1 MSWNSSIE
9 LPNFQMKGM
18 EIKRDILWRVYLCYI
33 IVIAFCVLIIGKAFY
48 IQQIQGK
55 YWEGMS
61 DSLHQKIVA
70 IEASRGTIY
79 SADGQMLSTSI
90 PQFDIYIDFGADGL
104 RQKNGKRFRENVDS
118 LSIDLAGLFGDASAA
133 DYKRMLTDGYREKN
147 RYFSLKKKMGYRQ
160 YQELKQ
166 FPLVRQGRNKSGFIA
181 EVRNIRL
188 NPYQLLAYRTIGL
201 DRENSQKVGLE
212 QTYDTILKGTT
223 GRRLVRY
230 IAGGVGVPVE
240 GDANQIDPINGKD
253 IVTTLD
259 THIQEITEDALMK
272 MMVGNEAQTG
282 TAIVME
288 VKTGQVKAIANLG
301 RRPDGNYWEDFNYA
315 LTPTEPGSTF
325 KLATMLA
332 LLDDHKITLNKQV
345 NLEGGKWTI
354 NKRTVYDSEEH
365 GKDLVSAKVALEMSS
380 NVGMAKMVYESYNN
394 NPSAFVKKLQG
405 LQLDQKT
412 GTDLAGE
419 RAPLIY
425 TPGSKHWS
433 ATTLPWMAFGYNL
446 LISPMRTTMLYNA
459 VANNGV
465 MMRPY
470 LVSSVMENGAVQKQF
485 EPQVVMD
492 SLGSNYALKAVKE
505 CLEGVCGEPSGTGYT
520 LMRDVP
526 FKVAGKTG
534 TALVA
539 NGNRGYADK
548 VYQSSFAGYFPAD
561 NPQYTCVVV
570 VVNKPHAAK
579 FYGASVAG
587 PVFKEIAERLYTL
600 YVNNENSSRPSYYNL
615 RKDTTGY
622 NYEAYAKDVKTIM
635 DGLGMN
641 AQYKGPNDGNWWNV
655 FSENK
660 QPTISKMVIESSKTM
675 PKITGMSLKDAVYVC
690 ENMGLKVNVSG
701 RGRVSGQ
708 SINTGDPIARG
719 QVIHLN
725 LN

>member
-1 MSWNSSIE
+1 
-9 LPNFQMKGM
+9 M
-18 EIKRDILWRVYLCYI
+18 EIKKDILWRVYLCYI
-33 IVIAFCVLIIGKAFY
+33 IVILFCVVILGKAFI
-48 IQQIQGK
+48 IQQVQGK

-61 DSLHQKIVA
+61 DSLHQKIVD

-90 PQFDIYIDFGADGL
+90 PQFDVYIDFGADGL

-118 LSIDLAGLFGDASAA
+118 LSIGLADLFKDGSAA
-133 DYKRMLTDGYREKN
+133 DYKRMLTTGYRDKN
-147 RYFSLKKKMGYRQ
+147 RYFSLKRKMGYRQ
-160 YQELKQ
+160 YQILKTL
-166 FPLVRQGRNKSGFIA
+166 PLVRQGRNKSGFIA

-212 QTYDTILKGTT
+212 QTYDTVLKGTT
-223 GRRLVRY
+223 GQRLVRY
-230 IAGGVGVPVE
+230 IAGGVGVPVDD
-240 GDANQIDPINGKD
+240 DANQIDPINGKD

-332 LLDDHKITLNKQV
+332 LLDDHKITLDKQV

-365 GKDLVSAKVALEMSS
+365 GKDIVSAKVALEMSS
-380 NVGMAKMVYESYNN
+380 NVGMAKMVYEAYNS
-394 NPSAFVKKLQG
+394 NPSAYVNKLKSFK
-405 LQLDQKT
+405 LDEKT

-419 RAPLIY
+419 RPPLIY
-425 TPGSKHWS
+425 SPGSPHWS

-470 LVSSVMENGAVQKQF
+470 LVNSIMENGAVQKQF
-485 EPQVVMD
+485 EPHIVLD
-492 SLGSNYALKAVKE
+492 SLGSRYALKAVKQ
-505 CLEGVCGEPSGTGYT
+505 CLEGVCNEPNGTGFT

-539 NGNRGYADK
+539 NGSRGYADK

-570 VVNKPHAAK
+570 IVNKPHAAK

-600 YVNNENSSRPSYYNL
+600 YVNNENSSKPSYYKL
-615 RKDTTGY
+615 RKDTSSY
-622 NYEAYAKDVKTIM
+622 AYESYAKDVKTIM
-635 DGLGMN
+635 SGLGMN
-641 AQYKGPNDGNWWNV
+641 YQDKGATDGNWWNV
-655 FSENK
+655 ISENQ
-660 QPTISKMVIESSKTM
+660 QPTVTKLTFETLKKM
-675 PKITGMSLKDAVYVC
+675 PKITGMSLKDALYVC
-690 ENMGLKVNVSG
+690 ENAGLKVNISG
-701 RGRVSGQ
+701 RGRVHDQ
-708 SINTGDPIARG
+708 SINIGDPIAHG
-719 QVIHLN
+719 QIIHLN

>member
-1 MSWNSSIE
+1 
-9 LPNFQMKGM
+9 
-18 EIKRDILWRVYLCYI
+18 
-33 IVIAFCVLIIGKAFY
+33 
-48 IQQIQGK
+48 
-55 YWEGMS
+55 
-61 DSLHQKIVA
+61 
-70 IEASRGTIY
+70 
-79 SADGQMLSTSI
+79 
-90 PQFDIYIDFGADGL
+90 
-104 RQKNGKRFRENVDS
+104 
-118 LSIDLAGLFGDASAA
+118 
-133 DYKRMLTDGYREKN
+133 MLTTGYRDRN
-147 RYFSLKKKMGYRQ
+147 RYFPLKKKMGYRQ
-160 YQELKQ
+160 YEILKT

-188 NPYQLLAYRTIGL
+188 NPYQILAYRTIGL

-212 QTYDTILKGTT
+212 QTYDTVLKGTP

-230 IAGGVGVPVE
+230 IAGGVGVPVDD
-240 GDANQIDPINGKD
+240 DANQIDPVNGKD
-253 IVTTLD
+253 VITTLD
-259 THIQEITEDALMK
+259 THIQEITEESLMK
-272 MMVGNEAQTG
+272 MMVSNEAVNG

-288 VKTGQVKAIANLG
+288 VKTGQVKAIANLSK
-301 RRPDGNYWEDFNYA
+301 RDDGSYWEDFNHA

-332 LLDDHKITLNKQV
+332 LLDDHKITLDKQV

-365 GKDLVSAKVALEMSS
+365 GKNEVTAKQALEMSS
-380 NVGMAKMVYESYNN
+380 NVGMAKMVYEAYSSA
-394 NPSAFVKKLQG
+394 PSGFVNKLKA

-419 RAPLIY
+419 RPPLIF
-425 TPGSKHWS
+425 TPGSKYWS

-470 LVSSVMENGAVQKQF
+470 LVSSITENGAVVKQF
-485 EPQVVMD
+485 EPHVVMD
-492 SLGSNYALKAVKE
+492 SLGSRYALKGAKE
-505 CLEGVCGEPSGTGYT
+505 CLEGVCNEPNGTAFT

-539 NGNRGYADK
+539 NGTRGYADK
-548 VYQSSFAGYFPAD
+548 IYQSSFAGYFPAD

-570 VVNKPHAAK
+570 IVNKAHAAK
-579 FYGASVAG
+579 FYGAAVAG

-600 YVNNENSSRPSYYNL
+600 YVQNANSSKPSYYNL

-622 NYEAYAKDVKTIM
+622 AYEAYSKDVRTIM
-635 DGLGMN
+635 NGLGM
-641 AQYKGPNDGNWWNV
+641 AYQYKGARDGNWWNV
-655 FSENK
+655 FSENQ
-660 QPTISKMVIESSKTM
+660 QPTISKMSFETLKTM
-675 PKITGMSLKDAVYVC
+675 PKVTGMSLKDAVYVC
-690 ENMGLKVNVSG
+690 ENAGLRVNVTG

-708 SINTGDPIARG
+708 SINIGDPISHG

>member
-1 MSWNSSIE
+1 
-9 LPNFQMKGM
+9 
-18 EIKRDILWRVYLCYI
+18 
-33 IVIAFCVLIIGKAFY
+33 
-48 IQQIQGK
+48 
-55 YWEGMS
+55 MS
-61 DSLHQKIVA
+61 DSLHQKIVD

-118 LSIDLAGLFGDASAA
+118 LSIALAGLFGDASAA
-133 DYKRMLTDGYREKN
+133 DYKRMLTTGYRDKN
-147 RYFSLKKKMGYRQ
+147 RYFSLKKKLGYRQ
-160 YQELKQ
+160 YQQLKT

-188 NPYQLLAYRTIGL
+188 NPYEILAYRTIGL

-212 QTYDTILKGTT
+212 QTYDTILKGLP

-230 IAGGVGVPVE
+230 IAGGVGVPVDD
-240 GDANQIDPINGKD
+240 DANQIDPVNGKD

-288 VKTGQVKAIANLG
+288 VKTGQIKAIANLG
-301 RRPDGNYWEDFNYA
+301 RRDDGNYWEDFNYA

-325 KLATMLA
+325 KLATMLT
-332 LLDDHKITLNKQV
+332 LLDDHKITLGQQV
-345 NLEGGKWTI
+345 NLEGGRWTI

-365 GKDLVSAKVALEMSS
+365 GKYQVTAKQALEMSS
-380 NVGMAKMVYESYNN
+380 NVGMAKMVYEAYSG
-394 NPSAFVKKLQG
+394 NPTAYINKLKG

-419 RAPLIY
+419 RPPIIFNPRSRY
-425 TPGSKHWS
+425 WS

-470 LVSSVMENGAVQKQF
+470 LVNQVTENGTVIKQF
-485 EPQVVMD
+485 EPHIVMD
-492 SLGSNYALKAVKE
+492 SLGSRYALKGVKE
-505 CLEGVCGEPSGTGYT
+505 CLEGVCNEPNGTGYT

-539 NGNRGYADK
+539 NGTRGYADK

-570 VVNKPHAAK
+570 IVNKPHAAK

-600 YVNNENSSRPSYYNL
+600 YVKNEGTSKPSYYNL
-615 RKDTTGY
+615 KKDTTGY
-622 NYEAYAKDVKTIM
+622 AYEAYAKDVQTIM
-635 DGLGMN
+635 NGLGMN
-641 AQYKGPNDGNWWNV
+641 YQYKGAGDGNWWNV
-655 FSENK
+655 YSENQ
-660 QPTISKMVIESSKTM
+660 QPTVSKMTFETLKKM
-675 PKITGMSLKDAVYVC
+675 PKVTGMSLKDAVYVC
-690 ENMGLKVNVSG
+690 ENAGLQVRVTG
-701 RGRVSGQ
+701 RGRVSDQ
-708 SINTGDPIARG
+708 SINSGEPISHG
-719 QVIHLN
+719 QLIHLN

>member
-1 MSWNSSIE
+1 M
-9 LPNFQMKGM
+9 
-18 EIKRDILWRVYLCYI
+18 
-33 IVIAFCVLIIGKAFY
+33 
-48 IQQIQGK
+48 IQQVQGK
-55 YWEGMS
+55 YWESMS
-61 DSLHQKIVA
+61 DSLHQKIVD

-104 RQKNGKRFRENVDS
+104 RQSNGKRFWQNVDS
-118 LSIDLAGLFGDASAA
+118 LSTGLVHLFGDASAA
-133 DYKRMLTDGYREKN
+133 DYKRMLTNGYREKN

-160 YQELKQ
+160 YQELKTL
-166 FPLVRQGRNKSGFIA
+166 PLIRQGRNKSGFIA
-181 EVRNIRL
+181 EVHNIRL
-188 NPYQLLAYRTIGL
+188 NPYQILAYRTIGL

-230 IAGGVGVPVE
+230 IAGGVAVPVD
-240 GDANQIDPINGKD
+240 DANQIDPVNGKD

-272 MMVGNEAQTG
+272 MMVSNDAVTG

-288 VKTGQVKAIANLG
+288 VKTGQIKAIANLG

-315 LTPTEPGSTF
+315 LMPTEPGSTF
-325 KLATMLA
+325 KLATMLT
-332 LLDDHKITLNKQV
+332 LLDDHKITLGKQV
-345 NLEGGKWTI
+345 DLEGGKWTI

-365 GKDLVSAKVALEMSS
+365 GKNIVTAKEALEMSS
-380 NVGMAKMVYESYNN
+380 NVGMAKMVYEAYSSR
-394 NPSAFVKKLQG
+394 PSAYINKLKSF
-405 LQLDQKT
+405 QLDQKT

-419 RAPLIY
+419 RPPVIF
-425 TPGSKHWS
+425 TPGSKNWS

-446 LISPMRTTMLYNA
+446 AISPMRTTMLYNA

-470 LVSSVMENGAVQKQF
+470 LVNAITENGAVLKQF
-485 EPQVVMD
+485 EPHIVLD
-492 SLGSNYALKAVKE
+492 SLGSRYALTQVKE
-505 CLEGVCGEPSGTGYT
+505 CLEGVCNEPGGTAFT

-539 NGNRGYADK
+539 NGSRGYADK

-570 VVNKPHAAK
+570 IVNKPHAAK
-579 FYGASVAG
+579 FYGAAVAG
-587 PVFKEIAERLYTL
+587 PVFKEIADRLYTL
-600 YVNNENSSRPSYYNL
+600 YVKNENPSQLSYYNL

-622 NYEAYAKDVKTIM
+622 AYEAYAKDVKTIM
-635 DGLGMN
+635 GGLGMTY
-641 AQYKGPNDGNWWNV
+641 QYKGPSDGNWWNV
-655 FSENK
+655 FSEN
-660 QPTISKMVIESSKTM
+660 QRPTISKMTFETLKTM
-675 PKITGMSLKDAVYVC
+675 PKVTGMSLKDAVYVC
-690 ENMGLKVNVSG
+690 ENAGLQVRVAGKG
-701 RGRVSGQ
+701 HVSGQ
-708 SINTGDPIARG
+708 SVPIGEPISRG

>member
-1 MSWNSSIE
+1 
-9 LPNFQMKGM
+9 
-18 EIKRDILWRVYLCYI
+18 
-33 IVIAFCVLIIGKAFY
+33 
-48 IQQIQGK
+48 
-55 YWEGMS
+55 MS
-61 DSLHQKIVA
+61 DSLHQKIVD

-79 SADGQMLSTSI
+79 SSDGQMLSTSI

-118 LSIDLAGLFGDASAA
+118 LSIDLANLFGDASAS
-133 DYKRMLTDGYREKN
+133 DYKKMLTDGYREKN
-147 RYFSLKKKMGYRQ
+147 RYFSLKKKLGYRQ
-160 YQELKQ
+160 YQILKT

-188 NPYQLLAYRTIGL
+188 NPYQILAYRTIGL

-212 QTYDTILKGTT
+212 QTYDTVLKGTT

-230 IAGGVGVPVE
+230 IAGGVGVPVDD
-240 GDANQIDPINGKD
+240 DANQIDPVNGKD
-253 IVTTLD
+253 IITTLD

-272 MMVGNEAQTG
+272 MMVSNEAVNG

-288 VKTGQVKAIANLG
+288 VKTGQVKAIANLS
-301 RRPDGNYWEDFNYA
+301 RREDGSYWEDFNHA

-332 LLDDHKITLNKQV
+332 LLDDHKITLDKHV

-365 GKDLVSAKVALEMSS
+365 GKYDVTAKQALEMSS
-380 NVGMAKMVYESYNN
+380 NVGMAKMVYEAYGNT
-394 NPSAFVKKLQG
+394 PSVYVNKLKA

-419 RAPLIY
+419 RPPVIF
-425 TPGSKHWS
+425 TPGSKYWS

-446 LISPMRTTMLYNA
+446 LISPMRTAMLYNA

-470 LVSSVMENGAVQKQF
+470 LVSAITENGAVAKSF
-485 EPQVVMD
+485 EPHIVMD
-492 SLGSNYALKAVKE
+492 SLGSRYALKGVKE
-505 CLEGVCGEPSGTGYT
+505 CLEGVCNEAGGTGYT

-539 NGNRGYADK
+539 NGTRGYADK

-570 VVNKPHAAK
+570 IVNKPHAAK

-587 PVFKEIAERLYTL
+587 PVFKEISERLYTL
-600 YVNNENSSRPSYYNL
+600 YVRNEKTAQPSYYNL
-615 RKDTTGY
+615 RKDTSGY
-622 NYEAYAKDVKTIM
+622 AYEAYAKDIRMIM
-635 DGLGMN
+635 GGLGMTY
-641 AQYKGPNDGNWWNV
+641 QYKGANDGNWWNV
-655 FSENK
+655 FNENQ
-660 QPTISKMVIESSKTM
+660 QPTISKITFETLKTM
-675 PKITGMSLKDAVYVC
+675 PKVTGMSLKDALYVC
-690 ENMGLKVNVSG
+690 ENAGLQVNVSG
-701 RGRVSGQ
+701 RGRVAGQ
-708 SINTGDPIARG
+708 SINIGEPIARG
-719 QVIHLN
+719 QIIHLN

>member
-1 MSWNSSIE
+1 
-9 LPNFQMKGM
+9 M

-33 IVIAFCVLIIGKAFY
+33 IVILFCVVILGKAFI
-48 IQQIQGK
+48 IQQVQGK
-55 YWEGMS
+55 YWESMS
-61 DSLHQKIVA
+61 DSLHQKIVD

-90 PQFDIYIDFGADGL
+90 PQFDVYIDFGADGL

-118 LSIDLAGLFGDASAA
+118 LSFALAGLFGDASAA
-133 DYKRMLTDGYREKN
+133 EYKRMLTTGFRDKN
-147 RYFSLKKKMGYRQ
+147 RYFPLKKKLGYRQ
-160 YQELKQ
+160 YQILKT

-188 NPYQLLAYRTIGL
+188 NPYQILAYRTIGL

-212 QTYDTILKGTT
+212 QTYDTILKGTI

-230 IAGGVGVPVE
+230 IAGGVGVPVDD
-240 GDANQIDPINGKD
+240 DANQIDPINGKD

-259 THIQEITEDALMK
+259 THIQEITEESLMK
-272 MMVGNEAQTG
+272 MMVSNEAVQG

-301 RRPDGNYWEDFNYA
+301 RRSDGNYWEDFNYA

-332 LLDDHKITLNKQV
+332 LLDDHKITLDKQV
-345 NLEGGKWTI
+345 NLEGGRWTI

-365 GKDLVSAKVALEMSS
+365 GKNQVTAKEALEMSS
-380 NVGMAKMVYESYNN
+380 NVGMAKMVYEAYGNA
-394 NPSAFVKKLQG
+394 PSAYVNKLKA

-419 RAPLIY
+419 RPPIIFA
-425 TPGSKHWS
+425 PGSKYWS

-470 LVSSVMENGAVQKQF
+470 LVNSVMENGAVIKQF
-485 EPQVVMD
+485 EPHIIMD
-492 SLGSNYALKAVKE
+492 SLGSRYALKGVKE
-505 CLEGVCGEPSGTGYT
+505 CLEGVCNESEGTGYT

-526 FKVAGKTG
+526 FRVAGKTG

-539 NGNRGYADK
+539 NGTRGYADK
-548 VYQSSFAGYFPAD
+548 IYQSSFAGYFPAD

-570 VVNKPHAAK
+570 IVNKPHAAK

-600 YVNNENSSRPSYYNL
+600 YVRNENSSKPSYYNL

-622 NYEAYAKDVKTIM
+622 AYEAYAKDVKAIM
-635 DGLGMN
+635 GGLGIDY
-641 AQYKGPNDGNWWNV
+641 QSKGVSDGNWWNV
-655 FSENK
+655 YNENQK
-660 QPTISKMVIESSKTM
+660 PTVSKRTFETLKTM
-675 PKITGMSLKDAVYVC
+675 PKVTGMSLKDAVYVC
-690 ENMGLKVNVSG
+690 ENAGLQVSVSG
-701 RGRVSGQ
+701 RGRVNEQ
-708 SINTGDPIARG
+708 SINIGNPIARG
-719 QVIHLN
+719 QIIHLN